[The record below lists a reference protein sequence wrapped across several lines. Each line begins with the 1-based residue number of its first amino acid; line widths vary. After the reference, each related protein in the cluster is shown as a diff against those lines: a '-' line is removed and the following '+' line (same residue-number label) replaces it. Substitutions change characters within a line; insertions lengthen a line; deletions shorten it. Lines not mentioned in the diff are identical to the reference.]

1 VLAVSN
7 ADLIARIKRDFII
20 VNSFLAH
27 VSLYF
32 KITIVSNM
40 AKGKA
45 KIRPIGTVRTATGKK
60 KICHNCGLEATH
72 IASFDIDQATLVEYY
87 CEKHVKSIK
96 IE

>member
-7 ADLIARIKRDFII
+7 ADLIARIKRDFIMLI
-20 VNSFLAH
+20 LSSPH
-27 VSLYF
+27 VSLYS
-32 KITIVSNM
+32 IVSNM